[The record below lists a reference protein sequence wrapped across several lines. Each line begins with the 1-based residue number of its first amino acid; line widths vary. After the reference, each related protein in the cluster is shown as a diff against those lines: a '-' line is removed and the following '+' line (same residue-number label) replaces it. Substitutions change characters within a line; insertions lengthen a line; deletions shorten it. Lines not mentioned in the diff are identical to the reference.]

1 MKEEKAALRRA
12 INERISAL
20 DEEYL
25 RESDRGIW
33 ENVLSLPEFRSAH
46 TVFAYLSVDRECDT
60 RRIVDQLLQ
69 EGRRVALPRSRK
81 GGVMDF
87 ALYDGTLAEGMY
99 GIPQPPDEAET
110 VEPGDGD
117 LMLVPALCCDVR
129 GVRLGHG
136 GGYYDRYLAGRRVPA
151 ACLCRER
158 LLLEKVPQDW
168 NDFAV
173 GFVITELR
181 KIKTGL

>member
-1 MKEEKAALRRA
+1 M
-12 INERISAL
+12 
-20 DEEYL
+20 
-25 RESDRGIW
+25 
-33 ENVLSLPEFRSAH
+33 
-46 TVFAYLSVDRECDT
+46 
-60 RRIVDQLLQ
+60 
-69 EGRRVALPRSRK
+69 
-81 GGVMDF
+81 
-87 ALYDGTLAEGMY
+87 
-99 GIPQPPDEAET
+99 
-110 VEPGDGD
+110 
-117 LMLVPALCCDVR
+117 
-129 GVRLGHG
+129 RLGHG